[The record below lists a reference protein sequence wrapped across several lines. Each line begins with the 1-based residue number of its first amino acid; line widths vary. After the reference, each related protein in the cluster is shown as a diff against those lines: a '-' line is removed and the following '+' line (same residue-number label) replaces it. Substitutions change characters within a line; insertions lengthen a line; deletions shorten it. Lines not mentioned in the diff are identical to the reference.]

1 MFGMSDPNQTL
12 SQMIRYFEEERH
24 EMVEVMA
31 SEFTSMLLANKQRD
45 GAMQTL
51 LVKGVRILAEVLS
64 IRGKTKLAIQA
75 TSVLL
80 RERKKLEK
88 ILSQTA
94 PSLLSKLT
102 PIEQDYRTIGSV
114 YAKAGK
120 ASKAK
125 KFFFKAHK
133 NTPGNLAAILAACQV
148 DASETKHCKLLA
160 TEVQA
165 SGPVILDNGAYFLRP
180 ENAPGSQ
187 IDPVLAVLETCSNNH
202 QECAGQA
209 QRIRKECDE
218 IANGIQAANE
228 RLQSAMDSLQ
238 PKHDYY
244 QYS

>member
-12 SQMIRYFEEERH
+12 AQMIRYFEEERY

-45 GAMQTL
+45 GATQTL

-64 IRGKTKLAIQA
+64 IREKSKLAIQA

-94 PSLLSKLT
+94 PTLLSKLT

-114 YAKAGK
+114 FAKAGK

-125 KFFFKAHK
+125 KFFLKAHK
-133 NTPGNLAAILAACQV
+133 ETQGNIAALVAACQV
-148 DASETKHCKLLA
+148 DGGKTKLCKTLASA
-160 TEVQA
+160 VQA
-165 SGPVILDNGAYFLRP
+165 AGPVILENGAYHLRP
-180 ENAPGSQ
+180 EHAPGSQ
-187 IDPVLAVLETCSNNH
+187 IDLVLATLETCSH
-202 QECAGQA
+202 GHTECGEQA
-209 QRIRKECDE
+209 RRIRKECDE

>member
-64 IRGKTKLAIQA
+64 IRGKDKLAIQA

-94 PSLLSKLT
+94 PLFFQNSHPLSRI
-102 PIEQDYRTIGSV
+102 IEPLEVCMQKQERHRKRRNSSSRRT
-114 YAKAGK
+114 
-120 ASKAK
+120 
-125 KFFFKAHK
+125 
-133 NTPGNLAAILAACQV
+133 
-148 DASETKHCKLLA
+148 
-160 TEVQA
+160 
-165 SGPVILDNGAYFLRP
+165 
-180 ENAPGSQ
+180 
-187 IDPVLAVLETCSNNH
+187 
-202 QECAGQA
+202 
-209 QRIRKECDE
+209 RIRLEILLPFLPPVRLMPRKPN
-218 IANGIQAANE
+218 IANC
-228 RLQSAMDSLQ
+228 
-238 PKHDYY
+238 
-244 QYS
+244 

>member
-45 GAMQTL
+45 GATQTL

-64 IRGKTKLAIQA
+64 IRGKSKLAIQA

-94 PSLLSKLT
+94 PTLLSKLT

-114 YAKAGK
+114 FAKAGK
-120 ASKAK
+120 NTKAK
-125 KFFFKAHK
+125 KFFLKAHK
-133 NTPGNLAAILAACQV
+133 DTPGNIAALVAACEV
-148 DASETKHCKLLA
+148 DGLKTKLCKTLASEI
-160 TEVQA
+160 QS
-165 SGPVILDNGAYFLRP
+165 SGPVILENGAYFLKP
-180 ENAPGSQ
+180 EHASEIQ
-187 IDPVLAVLETCSNNH
+187 IDSALAVLETCSH
-202 QECAGQA
+202 KHTECAEQA

-218 IANGIQAANE
+218 IARGVQAANE

>member
-12 SQMIRYFEEERH
+12 AQMIRYFEEERY

-45 GAMQTL
+45 GATQAL

-64 IRGKTKLAIQA
+64 IRSKSKLAIQA

-94 PSLLSKLT
+94 PNLLSKLT
-102 PIEQDYRTIGSV
+102 PIEQDYRIIGSV
-114 YAKAGK
+114 FAKAGK

-125 KFFFKAHK
+125 KFYLRAHK
-133 NTPGNLAAILAACQV
+133 EAQGNIAALVAACQV
-148 DASETKHCKLLA
+148 DGGKTKLCKTLASA
-160 TEVQA
+160 VQA
-165 SGPVILDNGAYFLRP
+165 AGPVILENGAYHLKP
-180 ENAPGSQ
+180 EHAPGSQ
-187 IDPVLAVLETCSNNH
+187 IDPVLAVLETCSH
-202 QECAGQA
+202 GHTECAEQG